1 MLSDTTPDATPA
13 GANADLADKPRLD
26 EFAIAMRAAKEL
38 ETGMVVNLGFGIP
51 MLVSMYVEAEREVL
65 LHSEN
70 GVIGFGPVIVDDPE
84 SADPNLI
91 NGGGQPVTRTP
102 GMSFMSHEQS
112 FELIRGG
119 WIDVSLLGALEVG
132 GNGDLANF
140 QVPGRITGSIGGAQ
154 DLAFCAK
161 RVIVLMTHQDK
172 YGNPK
177 FVERV
182 RLNLTAPGCVKR
194 IISDIAVID
203 LEPGGAVLRE
213 IMPGWTPEEVQRVTG
228 PRLTVADDL
237 AEMTL

>member
-13 GANADLADKPRLD
+13 GANADLADMPRLD

-161 RVIVLMTHQDK
+161 KVVVLMTHQDK
-172 YGNPK
+172 HGNAK
-177 FVERV
+177 FVDTV
-182 RLNLTAPGCVKR
+182 SLNLTAPACVKK

-203 LEPGGAVLRE
+203 FTPEGAVLRE
-213 IMPGWTPEEVQRVTG
+213 IMPGWTPEEVQSVTG
-228 PRLTVADDL
+228 PQLMIPTDLT
-237 AEMTL
+237 EMTL

>member
-1 MLSDTTPDATPA
+1 MLSDAA
-13 GANADLADKPRLD
+13 ASDLADKPRLD
-26 EFAIAMRAAKEL
+26 EFSIAMRAAKEL

-70 GVIGFGPVIVDDPE
+70 GVIGFGPVITDDPDA
-84 SADPNLI
+84 ADPNLI

-119 WIDVSLLGALEVG
+119 WVDISLLGALEVG
-132 GNGDLANF
+132 ANGDIANF
-140 QVPGRITGSIGGAQ
+140 QVPGKITGSLGGAQ

-161 RVIVLMTHQDK
+161 RVVVLMTHQDK

-177 FVERV
+177 FVNKV
-182 RLNLTAPGCVKR
+182 SLNLTAPGCVKK

-203 LEPGGAVLRE
+203 LTPEGAVLRE
-213 IMPGWTPEEVQRVTG
+213 IMPGWTPDEVQSVTG
-228 PRLTVADDL
+228 PQLMIPADL
-237 AEMTL
+237 EEMTL

>member
-1 MLSDTTPDATPA
+1 MTAALDDR
-13 GANADLADKPRLD
+13 PRLD
-26 EFAIAMRAAKEL
+26 EFSIAMRAAKEL

-51 MLVSMYVEAEREVL
+51 MLVSMFVEPEREVL

-70 GVIGFGPVIVDDPE
+70 GVIGFGPVITDDPE

-91 NGGGQPVTRTP
+91 NGGGQPVMRTP

-119 WIDVSLLGALEVG
+119 WVDISLLGALEVG
-132 GNGDLANF
+132 VNGDLANF
-140 QVPGRITGSIGGAQ
+140 QVPGKIAGSLGGAQ

-172 YGNPK
+172 HGNPK
-177 FVERV
+177 LVDRV
-182 RLNLTAPGCVKR
+182 VLPLTAPGCVKR

-213 IMPGWTPEEVQRVTG
+213 IVPGWTPEEIQSVTG
-228 PRLTVADDL
+228 TALAVPDDVI
-237 AEMTL
+237 EMTL

>member
-1 MLSDTTPDATPA
+1 MLTDAPT
-13 GANADLADKPRLD
+13 DWADKPRLD
-26 EFAIAMRAAKEL
+26 EFTIAMRAAKEL

-70 GVIGFGPVIVDDPE
+70 GVIGFGPVITDDPNA
-84 SADPNLI
+84 ADPNLI

-119 WIDVSLLGALEVG
+119 WVDISLLGALEVG
-132 GNGDLANF
+132 ANGDIANF
-140 QVPGRITGSIGGAQ
+140 QVPGKITGSLGGAQ

-161 RVIVLMTHQDK
+161 RVVVLMTHQDK

-177 FVERV
+177 FVNKV
-182 RLNLTAPGCVKR
+182 SLNLTAPRCVKK

-203 LEPGGAVLRE
+203 LTPEGAVLRE
-213 IMPGWTPEEVQRVTG
+213 IMPGWTPDEVQSVTG
-228 PRLTVADDL
+228 PQLMIPTDL
-237 AEMTL
+237 EEMTL

>member
-1 MLSDTTPDATPA
+1 MLTDAVPSDW
-13 GANADLADKPRLD
+13 ADKPRLD
-26 EFAIAMRAAKEL
+26 EFSIAMRAAKEL

-51 MLVSMYVEAEREVL
+51 MLVSMYVEAAREVL

-70 GVIGFGPVIVDDPE
+70 GVIGFGPVITDDPE
-84 SADPNLI
+84 AADPNLI

-119 WIDVSLLGALEVG
+119 WVDISLLGALEVG
-132 GNGDLANF
+132 ANGDIANF
-140 QVPGRITGSIGGAQ
+140 QVPGKITGSLGGAQ

-161 RVIVLMTHQDK
+161 RVVVLMTHQDK

-177 FVERV
+177 FVNKV
-182 RLNLTAPGCVKR
+182 SLNLTAPGCVKK

-203 LEPGGAVLRE
+203 LTPEGAVLRE
-213 IMPGWTPEEVQRVTG
+213 IMPGWTAEEVQSVTG
-228 PRLTVADDL
+228 PPLMIPPDL
-237 AEMTL
+237 EEVTL

>member
-1 MLSDTTPDATPA
+1 MLSE
-13 GANADLADKPRLD
+13 LVDKPRLD
-26 EFAIAMRAAKEL
+26 EFTIAMRAAKEL

-70 GVIGFGPVIVDDPE
+70 GVIGFGPVITDDPDA
-84 SADPNLI
+84 ADPNLI

-119 WIDVSLLGALEVG
+119 WVDISLLGALEVG
-132 GNGDLANF
+132 ANGDIANF
-140 QVPGRITGSIGGAQ
+140 QVPGKITGSLGGAQ

-161 RVIVLMTHQDK
+161 KVVVLMTHQDK

-177 FVERV
+177 FVNKV
-182 RLNLTAPGCVKR
+182 SLNLTAPGCVKK

-203 LEPGGAVLRE
+203 LTPEGAVLRE
-213 IMPGWTPEEVQRVTG
+213 IMPGWAPEEVQSVTG
-228 PRLTVADDL
+228 PQLMIPTDL
-237 AEMTL
+237 EEMTL

>member
-1 MLSDTTPDATPA
+1 MLSDPQ
-13 GANADLADKPRLD
+13 NDLADKPRLD
-26 EFAIAMRAAKEL
+26 EFSIAMRAAKEL
-38 ETGMVVNLGFGIP
+38 DTGMVVNLGFGIP

-70 GVIGFGPVIVDDPE
+70 GVIGFGPVITDDPNA
-84 SADPNLI
+84 ADPNLI

-119 WIDVSLLGALEVG
+119 WVDISLLGALEVG
-132 GNGDLANF
+132 ANGDIANF
-140 QVPGRITGSIGGAQ
+140 QVPGKITGSLGGAQ

-161 RVIVLMTHQDK
+161 KVVVLMTHQDK

-177 FVERV
+177 FVDKV
-182 RLNLTAPGCVKR
+182 SLNLTAPGCVKK

-203 LEPGGAVLRE
+203 LTPEGAVLRE
-213 IMPGWTPEEVQRVTG
+213 IMPGWSPDEVQSVTG
-228 PRLTVADDL
+228 PQLMIPTDL
-237 AEMTL
+237 EEMTL